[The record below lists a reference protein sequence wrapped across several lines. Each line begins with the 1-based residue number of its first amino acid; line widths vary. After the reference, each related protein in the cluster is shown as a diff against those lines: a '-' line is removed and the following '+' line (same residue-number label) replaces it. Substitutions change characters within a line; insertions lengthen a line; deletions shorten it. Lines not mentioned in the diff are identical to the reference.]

1 MCDCLQLEKRKGK
14 LNPIVRS
21 IRARFGLRPMP
32 LNIIHDAD
40 GLPRLVLTEPT
51 GSSIEVG
58 SLRLLS
64 FVIFEDRRNFNK
76 L

>member
-1 MCDCLQLEKRKGK
+1 M
-14 LNPIVRS
+14 NPIVRS

-64 FVIFEDRRNFNK
+64 FVIFVWTFSRIEETLTNYELDK
-76 L
+76 LIK